1 MGTYILTYLHVF
13 ICRYCPR
20 LCYTHIYIYIHT
32 YTYICIYVRVCIC
45 MLCILYMY
53 IYIYICIYIYIYI
66 STYVHGLIWIFHYSA
81 LAFFAFVCTVVVLWS
96 VSAADHSCYVTSFGF
111 VMLYICILCRLF
123 KPSHLL
129 QQLPSALQGLLVAGP
144 AVFLRGQ

>member
-1 MGTYILTYLHVF
+1 MQVLSASVLHTYIY
-13 ICRYCPR
+13 I
-20 LCYTHIYIYIHT
+20 YTHIHIHM
-32 YTYICIYVRVCIC
+32 YICTCVHMYVMYIIYV
-45 MLCILYMY
+45 Y